1 MISNETDYESISKS
15 LVVVGGGAA
24 GFFSAVNAARLSPEL
39 SVTILEKS
47 REVLSKV
54 RISGGGRCNVTH
66 HCFDNEILARAYPRG
81 GSALR
86 WAFEQFDARDTVNWF
101 TDRGIE
107 LKTEEDGR
115 MFPVTDN
122 SATVIRCLKK
132 EAQKFDVTV
141 RTKTKA
147 EFIIPQD
154 GGSYKIKL
162 RKADPL
168 TADYILIATG
178 GYNRKSTYQWLEEL
192 GHSISEPVPSLFTF
206 NFREKIFS
214 DLTGISVPR
223 ASVAIKESKFE
234 YTGPLLITHW
244 GLSGPSVLKTSSWA
258 ARYLHGKEYRFDIQV
273 NWVHPTDGK
282 EVQSALKK
290 LREDNSRKKVSNQN
304 WFAKIPARLW
314 EKLLKEANISLDK
327 RWAELSNNDIHE
339 LTQQLTN
346 GTYTIQGKTTYKD
359 EFVTSGGIP
368 LEEVNFG
375 TMESKK
381 YPGLYFAGEVLD
393 IDGITG
399 GYNFQSAWTTGWIAA
414 NAISQR

>member
-1 MISNETDYESISKS
+1 MSKS
-15 LVVVGGGAA
+15 LIVIGGGAA
-24 GFFSAVNAARLSPEL
+24 GFFGAINAARLNPDL

-66 HCFDNEILARAYPRG
+66 HCYDNEVLARAYPRG
-81 GSALR
+81 GKALR

-101 TDRGIE
+101 TDRGVE

-115 MFPVTDN
+115 MFPVTDD
-122 SATVIRCLKK
+122 SATVINCLKE
-132 EAQKFDVTV
+132 EAQKFGVTI

-147 EFIIPQD
+147 ETISPQAD
-154 GGSYKIKL
+154 GSYEVAL
-162 RKADPL
+162 QKARTL
-168 TADYILIATG
+168 TAETVLIATG
-178 GYNRKSTYQWLEEL
+178 GYNRRNAYNWLEKL
-192 GHSISEPVPSLFTF
+192 GHSIQEPVPSLFTF

-214 DLTGISVPR
+214 ELAGISVPK
-223 ASVAIKESKFE
+223 ASVTIKGSEFE

-273 NWVHPTDGK
+273 NWVHPATEN

-290 LREDNSRKKVSNQN
+290 LRNDNARKLVKNQD
-304 WFAKIPARLW
+304 WFSGIPLRLW
-314 EKLLKEANISLDK
+314 EKLLQETTISPEK
-327 RWAELSNNDIHE
+327 RWAELSNQDIHK
-339 LTQQLTN
+339 LTQQLTS

-381 YPGLYFAGEVLD
+381 CPGLYFAGEVLN

-414 NAISQR
+414 NAIGQR

>member
-1 MISNETDYESISKS
+1 MSKS
-15 LVVVGGGAA
+15 LIVIGGGAA
-24 GFFSAVNAARLSPEL
+24 GFFGAVNAARLNPGL

-66 HCFDNEILARAYPRG
+66 HCFDNEILSKAYPRG
-81 GSALR
+81 GKALR
-86 WAFEQFDARDTVNWF
+86 WAFEQFDAEDTVNWF

-115 MFPVTDN
+115 MFPVSDD
-122 SATVIRCLKK
+122 SATVIRCLKE
-132 EAQKFDVTV
+132 EAQKFNVTI

-147 EFIIPQD
+147 QSIILTDD
-154 GGSYKIKL
+154 GRYEIEL
-162 RKADPL
+162 RKSNPL
-168 TADYILIATG
+168 SADYVLIATG
-178 GYNRKSTYQWLEEL
+178 GFNRRSAYSWLEQL
-192 GHSISEPVPSLFTF
+192 GHSIREPVPSLFTF

-214 DLTGISVPR
+214 ELTGISVPK
-223 ASVAIKESKFE
+223 ASIAITGSEFE

-244 GLSGPSVLKTSSWA
+244 GFSGPSVLKTSSWA

-273 NWVHPTDGK
+273 NWVHPTARK

-290 LREDNSRKKVSNQN
+290 LREDNARKLVKKQD
-304 WFAKIPARLW
+304 WFSGIPGRLW
-314 EKLLKEANISLDK
+314 EKLLNLTSISPET
-327 RWAELSNNDIHE
+327 RWAELSNQDIHQ

-381 YPGLYFAGEVLD
+381 CPGLYFAGEVLD

-414 NAISQR
+414 NAVSRR